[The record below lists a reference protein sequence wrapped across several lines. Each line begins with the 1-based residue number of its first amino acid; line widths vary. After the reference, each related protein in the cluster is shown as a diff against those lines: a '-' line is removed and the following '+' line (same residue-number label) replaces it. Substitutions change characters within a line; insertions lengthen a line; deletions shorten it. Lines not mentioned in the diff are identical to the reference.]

1 MASFENLSD
10 NFGGALPSRTA
21 FHASYILSTVGT
33 APKTG
38 RDLFGETDKVFCSM
52 FPNMNVPL
60 PASGNEQP
68 MSSIEITC
76 HSPYRISK
84 E

>member
-1 MASFENLSD
+1 MASFEKFSD

-21 FHASYILSTVGT
+21 FHVNYILSTVGT

-38 RDLFGETDKVFCSM
+38 RDLFRETDKVFCSM
-52 FPNMNVPL
+52 IPNMNVLFPV
-60 PASGNEQP
+60 SGNEQP